1 MNSSCVARVPLAAIY
16 QQIARCVCVC
26 VSGPVSSWP
35 KTNPLLLHIFP
46 WIPGIT
52 KPGEKG
58 RCGREPRGYLWELC
72 ATLEKPKA
80 QQKAV
85 EAPVSLRG
93 VRCAAS
99 AHERVKWLH
108 TQLFPQCRLMEE
120 SANRRARSE
129 SDVRAAP

>member
-1 MNSSCVARVPLAAIY
+1 M
-16 QQIARCVCVC
+16 CVC

-35 KTNPLLLHIFP
+35 KTNLLLLHIFP
-46 WIPGIT
+46 WIPGIRRER

-58 RCGREPRGYLWELC
+58 RCGRELCGYFWELC
-72 ATLEKPKA
+72 AALEKSKA
-80 QQKAV
+80 QEKELEV
-85 EAPVSLRG
+85 PVSLRG